1 MTPPGRASVL
11 IVDDNQELLD
21 LLTRFLQHLGQF
33 EVVQAADGA
42 QGLELAVTLRPACM
56 VVDIVMPEIDGYQ
69 LVRALR
75 GDPATAGIPVV
86 MLTALAQDRD
96 RLAGL
101 VSGADRYLIKPVKL
115 QELIAAIYE
124 AIALSEAER
133 QRRMQTL
140 ADDEGDEDDG
150 GGGEREQ
157 R

>member
-1 MTPPGRASVL
+1 MTLAGRASVL

-21 LLTRFLQHLGQF
+21 LLTRLLQHIGQF

-56 VVDIVMPEIDGYQ
+56 VVDVVMPEIDGYQ

-75 GDPATAGIPVV
+75 GDPATAGIPIVI
-86 MLTALAQDRD
+86 LTALAQDRD

-133 QRRMQTL
+133 QGRMQTL
-140 ADDEGDEDDG
+140 ADDEGDEGEDS
-150 GGGEREQ
+150 GGEGER
-157 R
+157 